1 MVYSFAIL
9 DYYKRVNKNLKKYN
23 KVLKYLNRDKDPLLE
38 IEPGIMWKFEK
49 DFNIIENSNDG
60 KLLEIKNN
68 INSNSI
74 IPGDWIYILNTDE
87 KTYQKTWYEGY
98 NAIYLGQN
106 KFDDYNNDNNH
117 YYTFEE
123 KIDEVY
129 QWRNN
134 VFSRIRDKDNIQ
146 KLSVEQFNKL
156 KDIPENGG
164 LLINTRTVPK
174 FF

>member
-87 KTYQKTWYEGY
+87 KTYQKT
-98 NAIYLGQN
+98 
-106 KFDDYNNDNNH
+106 
-117 YYTFEE
+117 
-123 KIDEVY
+123 
-129 QWRNN
+129 
-134 VFSRIRDKDNIQ
+134 
-146 KLSVEQFNKL
+146 
-156 KDIPENGG
+156 
-164 LLINTRTVPK
+164 
-174 FF
+174 